1 MSLYHHKPVLYNEI
15 IKHLKPTQGGVYLD
29 GTLGAGGHSE
39 AILSYPETNVI
50 GLDLDPIALEI
61 SGKRLSVFGSRF
73 QAING
78 NFADWLA
85 ELMPGELHKEGL
97 DGILVDLGVSSMQID
112 QPKRGFSFQKDGP
125 LDMRMNPNQELSAK
139 EVVNGSS
146 QGEIAEILWKFGEER
161 LSRRIAYRIVQQRRK
176 GAICRTEE
184 LANLVLDVYT
194 KSKIRRQKIHPATRT
209 FQALRIF
216 VNGELENLQQ
226 LLSIGYKR
234 LKIGGSL
241 CIISFHSLE
250 DRLVKHTFRKL
261 ASSCICPTEIPVCR
275 CEQRPE
281 IKILT
286 RRPVMASREEIE
298 VNPRSRSAKLR
309 VALRI

>member
-85 ELMPGELHKEGL
+85 ELMPDELHKGGL

-234 LKIGGSL
+234 LKIGGYL

>member
-85 ELMPGELHKEGL
+85 ELIPGEPHKGGL

-139 EVVNGSS
+139 EVVNCSS

-161 LSRRIAYRIVQQRRK
+161 LSKRIAYRIVQQRRK
-176 GAICRTEE
+176 GTICRTEE

-234 LKIGGSL
+234 LKIGGYL

-286 RRPVMASREEIE
+286 RRPIMASREEIE

>member
-1 MSLYHHKPVLYNEI
+1 VSLYHHKPVLYNEI

-234 LKIGGSL
+234 LKIGGYL

>member
-39 AILSYPETNVI
+39 AILSWPETNVI

-85 ELMPGELHKEGL
+85 ELMPGELHKGGL

-125 LDMRMNPNQELSAK
+125 LDMRMNPNQELSAQ
-139 EVVNGSS
+139 EVVNCSS

-161 LSRRIAYRIVQQRRK
+161 LSKRIAYRIVQQRRK
-176 GAICRTEE
+176 GTICRTEE

-234 LKIGGSL
+234 LKIGGYL

-261 ASSCICPTEIPVCR
+261 ASSCICPTEIPLCR

>member
-39 AILSYPETNVI
+39 AILSCPETNVI

-85 ELMPGELHKEGL
+85 ELMPGELHKGGL

-139 EVVNGSS
+139 EVVNCSS

-234 LKIGGSL
+234 LKIGGYL

>member
-85 ELMPGELHKEGL
+85 ELIPGELHKGGL

-112 QPKRGFSFQKDGP
+112 QPQRGFSFQKDGP
-125 LDMRMNPNQELSAK
+125 LDMRMNPNQELSAQ
-139 EVVNGSS
+139 EVVNCSS

-161 LSRRIAYRIVQQRRK
+161 LSKRIAYRIVQQRRK
-176 GAICRTEE
+176 GTICRTEE
-184 LANLVLDVYT
+184 LAKLVLDVYA

-234 LKIGGSL
+234 LKIGGHL

>member
-1 MSLYHHKPVLYNEI
+1 MSIYHHKPVLYNEI

-85 ELMPGELHKEGL
+85 ELIPGELYKGGL

-125 LDMRMNPNQELSAK
+125 LDMRMNPNQELSAQ
-139 EVVNGSS
+139 EVVNCSS

-161 LSRRIAYRIVQQRRK
+161 LSKRIAYRIVQQRRK
-176 GAICRTEE
+176 GTICRTEE
-184 LANLVLDVYT
+184 LAKLVLDVYA

-226 LLSIGYKR
+226 LLSIGHKR
-234 LKIGGSL
+234 LKIGGYL

>member
-15 IKHLKPTQGGVYLD
+15 IKYLKPTQGGVYLD

-85 ELMPGELHKEGL
+85 ELMPGELHKGGL

-112 QPKRGFSFQKDGP
+112 QPQRGFSFQKDGP
-125 LDMRMNPNQELSAK
+125 LDMRMNPNQELSAQ
-139 EVVNGSS
+139 EVVNCSS

-161 LSRRIAYRIVQQRRK
+161 LSKRIAYRIVQQRRK
-176 GAICRTEE
+176 GTICRTEE
-184 LANLVLDVYT
+184 LAKLVLDVYA

-226 LLSIGYKR
+226 LLSIGHKR
-234 LKIGGSL
+234 LKIGGYL

>member
-1 MSLYHHKPVLYNEI
+1 MSIYHHKPVLYNEI

-39 AILSYPETNVI
+39 AILSHPETNVI

-85 ELMPGELHKEGL
+85 ELMPGELHKGGL

-139 EVVNGSS
+139 EVVNRSS

-161 LSRRIAYRIVQQRRK
+161 LSKRIAYRIVQQRRK
-176 GAICRTEE
+176 GTICRTEE
-184 LANLVLDVYT
+184 LAKLVLDVYA

-234 LKIGGSL
+234 LKIGGYL

-275 CEQRPE
+275 CEKRPE

-286 RRPVMASREEIE
+286 RRPVIASREEIE

>member
-15 IKHLKPTQGGVYLD
+15 IKYLKPTQGGVYLD

-85 ELMPGELHKEGL
+85 ELIPGELYKGGL

-125 LDMRMNPNQELSAK
+125 LDMRMNPNQELSAQ
-139 EVVNGSS
+139 EVVNCSS
-146 QGEIAEILWKFGEER
+146 QGEIADILWKFGEER
-161 LSRRIAYRIVQQRRK
+161 LSKRIAYKIVQQRRK
-176 GAICRTEE
+176 GTICRTEE
-184 LANLVLDVYT
+184 LANLVFDVYT

-234 LKIGGSL
+234 LKIGGYL

>member
-85 ELMPGELHKEGL
+85 ELIPGELYKGGL

-125 LDMRMNPNQELSAK
+125 LDMRMNPNQELSAQ
-139 EVVNGSS
+139 EVVNCSS
-146 QGEIAEILWKFGEER
+146 QGEIADILWKFGEER
-161 LSRRIAYRIVQQRRK
+161 LSKRIAYKIVQQRRK
-176 GAICRTEE
+176 GTICRTEE
-184 LANLVLDVYT
+184 LANLVFDVYT

-226 LLSIGYKR
+226 LLSIGHKR
-234 LKIGGSL
+234 LKIGGYL

-261 ASSCICPTEIPVCR
+261 ASSCICPTKIPVCR
-275 CEQRPE
+275 CEKRPE
-281 IKILT
+281 IEILT
-286 RRPVMASREEIE
+286 RRPAMASKEEIE

>member
-15 IKHLKPTQGGVYLD
+15 IKYLKPTQGGVYLD

-85 ELMPGELHKEGL
+85 ELIPGELYKGGL

-125 LDMRMNPNQELSAK
+125 LDMRMNPNQELSAQ
-139 EVVNGSS
+139 EVVNCSS
-146 QGEIAEILWKFGEER
+146 QGEIADILWKFGEER
-161 LSRRIAYRIVQQRRK
+161 LSKRIAYKIVQQRRK
-176 GAICRTEE
+176 GTICRTEE
-184 LANLVLDVYT
+184 LANLVFDVYT

-234 LKIGGSL
+234 LKIGGYL

-286 RRPVMASREEIE
+286 RRPVMASREEVE

>member
-1 MSLYHHKPVLYNEI
+1 M
-15 IKHLKPTQGGVYLD
+15 
-29 GTLGAGGHSE
+29 
-39 AILSYPETNVI
+39 
-50 GLDLDPIALEI
+50 
-61 SGKRLSVFGSRF
+61 SVFGSRF

-85 ELMPGELHKEGL
+85 ELMPGELHKGGL

-125 LDMRMNPNQELSAK
+125 LDMRMNPNQELTAK
-139 EVVNGSS
+139 EVVNCSS
-146 QGEIAEILWKFGEER
+146 QGEIADILWKFGEER
-161 LSRRIAYRIVQQRRK
+161 LSKRIAYRIVQQRRK
-176 GAICRTEE
+176 GTICRTEE

-234 LKIGGSL
+234 LKIGGYL

>member
-15 IKHLKPTQGGVYLD
+15 IKYLKPTQGGVYLD

-85 ELMPGELHKEGL
+85 ELIPGELYKGGL

-125 LDMRMNPNQELSAK
+125 LDMRMNPNQELSAQ
-139 EVVNGSS
+139 EVVNCSS
-146 QGEIAEILWKFGEER
+146 QGEIADILWKFGEER
-161 LSRRIAYRIVQQRRK
+161 LSKRIAYKIVQQRRK
-176 GAICRTEE
+176 GTICRTEE
-184 LANLVLDVYT
+184 LANLVFDVYT

-234 LKIGGSL
+234 LKIGGYL

-261 ASSCICPTEIPVCR
+261 ASSCICPTKIPVCR
-275 CEQRPE
+275 CEKRPE
-281 IKILT
+281 IEILT
-286 RRPVMASREEIE
+286 RRPAMASKEEIE

>member
-1 MSLYHHKPVLYNEI
+1 MSIYHHKPVLYNEI

-85 ELMPGELHKEGL
+85 ELIPGELYKGGL

-125 LDMRMNPNQELSAK
+125 LDMRMNPNQELSAQ
-139 EVVNGSS
+139 EVVNCSS

-161 LSRRIAYRIVQQRRK
+161 LSKRIAYRIVQQRRK
-176 GAICRTEE
+176 GTICRTEE
-184 LANLVLDVYT
+184 LAKLVLDVYA

-226 LLSIGYKR
+226 LLSIGHKR
-234 LKIGGSL
+234 LKIGGYL

-275 CEQRPE
+275 CEKRPE

-286 RRPVMASREEIE
+286 RRPVIASREEIE

>member
-50 GLDLDPIALEI
+50 GVDLDPIALEI

-85 ELMPGELHKEGL
+85 ELMPGELHKGGL

-234 LKIGGSL
+234 LKIGGYL

>member
-85 ELMPGELHKEGL
+85 ELMPGELHKRGL

-234 LKIGGSL
+234 LKIGGYL

-250 DRLVKHTFRKL
+250 DRLVKHTFRRL

-286 RRPVMASREEIE
+286 RRPVMASREVIE

-309 VALRI
+309 GALRI

>member
-85 ELMPGELHKEGL
+85 ELMPGELHKGGL

-234 LKIGGSL
+234 LKIGGYL

>member
-15 IKHLKPTQGGVYLD
+15 IKYLKPTQGGVYLD

-50 GLDLDPIALEI
+50 GLDLAQIALEI

-85 ELMPGELHKEGL
+85 ELIPGELYKGVL

-125 LDMRMNPNQELSAK
+125 LDMRMNPNQELSAQ
-139 EVVNGSS
+139 EVVNCSS
-146 QGEIAEILWKFGEER
+146 QGEIADILWKFGEER
-161 LSRRIAYRIVQQRRK
+161 LSKRIAYKIVQQRRK
-176 GAICRTEE
+176 GTICRTEE
-184 LANLVLDVYT
+184 LANLVFDVYT

-209 FQALRIF
+209 FQALRIL

-234 LKIGGSL
+234 LKIGGYL

-261 ASSCICPTEIPVCR
+261 ASSCICPTEIPVWR

>member
-234 LKIGGSL
+234 LKIGGYL